1 MNSPSILLSTTFA
14 IYAILV
20 TMAAGRAIRSPLM
33 AAAWLI
39 ITGGLA
45 ASGLLLNF
53 DSFPPPVLR
62 LIFPTVMVTTIV
74 CNSSLARSWL
84 KRWSLSGMIAFQAF
98 RLPLE
103 LIMHQAAREG
113 VMPPQMTFTG
123 RNFDILTGLLAIP
136 LALLAAR
143 VPQAVIWLWNLG
155 GLALLINV
163 VSVAIHSVPGPY
175 RAFFQEPANV
185 WIGHAPFVW
194 LPAVLVPLAL
204 AGHILIARKLLASGR
219 ETLVLGAASA
229 K

>member
-1 MNSPSILLSTTFA
+1 MNSPSILLSATFA
-14 IYAILV
+14 SYAILV
-20 TMAAGRAIRSPLM
+20 ALAAGRATRAPL
-33 AAAWLI
+33 AALAWLV
-39 ITGGLA
+39 ITGGLGI
-45 ASGLLLNF
+45 SGLLLNF

-62 LIFPTVMVTTIV
+62 LVFPTLLVTAIV
-74 CNSSLARSWL
+74 CCSSLARPWL
-84 KRWSLSGMIAFQAF
+84 ERWSLAGMIAFQAF

-136 LALLAAR
+136 LALLTAR
-143 VPQAVIWLWNLG
+143 VPKAVIWLWNLG

-163 VSVAIHSVPGPY
+163 VGVAILSVPGPY
-175 RAFFQEPANV
+175 RAFFQEPANL

-204 AGHILIARKLLASGR
+204 AGHILVARKLL
-219 ETLVLGAASA
+219 T
-229 K
+229 

>member
-1 MNSPSILLSTTFA
+1 MNSPSVLLSTTFA
-14 IYAILV
+14 VYTILV
-20 TMAAGRAIRSPLM
+20 TLAAGRATRSPLL
-33 AAAWLI
+33 AVAWLVV
-39 ITGGLA
+39 TGGLA
-45 ASGLLLNF
+45 ASGLLLDF
-53 DSFPPPVLR
+53 DSFPPAVMR
-62 LIFPTVMVTTIV
+62 LIFPTLVVTIIV
-74 CNSSLARSWL
+74 CCSSLARPWL
-84 KRWSLSGMIAFQAF
+84 ERWSLAAMIGFQAF

-143 VPQAVIWLWNLG
+143 VPKAVVWLWNLV
-155 GLALLINV
+155 GLALLLNV
-163 VSVAIHSVPGPY
+163 VGVAILSVPGPY

-204 AGHILIARKLLASGR
+204 AGHILVARKLLS
-219 ETLVLGAASA
+219 
-229 K
+229 

>member
-1 MNSPSILLSTTFA
+1 MNPPSLLLSATFA

-20 TMAAGRAIRSPLM
+20 GLAAGRATRAPLVVLV
-33 AAAWLI
+33 WLTM
-39 ITGGLA
+39 TGGIA
-45 ASGLLLNF
+45 ASGLLLHF

-62 LIFPTVMVTTIV
+62 LIFPTLVVTAIV
-74 CNSSLARSWL
+74 CCSSLARPWL
-84 KRWSLSGMIAFQAF
+84 ERWSLAGMIAFQSF

-136 LALLAAR
+136 LALLATRLPKA
-143 VPQAVIWLWNLG
+143 AIWLWNLG

-163 VSVAIHSVPGPY
+163 VGVAILSVPGPY

-185 WIGHAPFVW
+185 WIGHAPFLW

-204 AGHILIARKLLASGR
+204 AGHILIARKLLTSGR
-219 ETLVLGAASA
+219 ETPVPGAASA